1 MDESLVDEVRDR
13 IRRLVEAGQL
23 EEAALALT
31 ALHPADRAEAFATS
45 DEDTRNA
52 LLPLL
57 GTEATAELL
66 AELPSHLAAETSEPM
81 QTDELSTVLDRMDPD
96 EAADLL
102 GDLPP
107 VRAALVL
114 GEMDR
119 AEDVLPLLHH
129 EDESAG
135 GLMTTAFVAVRR
147 QMTAAEAIDFLRHI
161 SPETETPYYLYVI
174 DRNGKLIGNIGLRD
188 LIVAAPSS
196 PVETFMD
203 RDVVSVLAG
212 TDQEEVARM
221 FVRYDLA
228 ALPVVDP
235 VGVLLGVITY
245 DDIIDVLEE
254 EATEDVLNMGGIE
267 AGSISDRPYWSLS
280 IGQVVRSRFVWLLA
294 LFVAETLTG
303 TVLRHFETT
312 LQAVVSL
319 SFFIPLLIGTGGNA
333 GSQTVASI
341 IRALAL
347 DEVEPRDLISVVL
360 RELGVGALL
369 GVLLGAVAY
378 GRVLFWGLDPSMALV
393 VAVTI
398 LCICVWANTVGSL
411 IPIAADVVGI
421 DPAVISAPMITTL
434 VDATGLLIYFTVAV
448 LVLHPVA

>member
-1 MDESLVDEVRDR
+1 MDESLFDR
-13 IRRLVEAGQL
+13 AKEQIRRLLERGQR
-23 EEAALALT
+23 EEAARALT
-31 ALHPADRAEAFATS
+31 ELHPADRAEAFAEAS
-45 DEDTRNA
+45 EQDRA
-52 LLPLL
+52 SLIPLL
-57 GTEATAELL
+57 GTDATAELL
-66 AELPSHLAAETSEPM
+66 AELPAHLAAATTEPIPAS
-81 QTDELSTVLDRMDPD
+81 ELSTVLDRMDPD

-102 GDLPP
+102 GDMPP

-114 GEMDR
+114 GEMDS
-119 AEDVLPLLHH
+119 AQDVLPLLHH
-129 EDESAG
+129 DDESAG

-147 QMTAAEAIDFLRHI
+147 QMTAAEAIEFLRHI

-174 DRNGKLIGNIGLRD
+174 DRNARLIGNIGLRD
-188 LIVAAPSS
+188 LIVAAPEAA
-196 PVETFMD
+196 VESFMK
-203 RDVVSVLAG
+203 RDVVSVQAG

-228 ALPVVDP
+228 ALPVVDSA
-235 VGVLLGVITY
+235 GVLLGVITY

-267 AGSISDRPYWSLS
+267 AGTISDRPYWSLS
-280 IGQVVRSRFVWLLA
+280 IAQVVRSRFVWLLA

-303 TVLRHFETT
+303 TVLRHFEAT
-312 LQAVVSL
+312 LQEVVSL

-347 DEVEPRDLISVVL
+347 EEVEPRDLLPVVF

-378 GRVLFWGLDPSMALV
+378 GRVLFWGLPPSMALV
-393 VAVTI
+393 VGVTI

-411 IPIAADVVGI
+411 VPIAADVVGI
-421 DPAVISAPMITTL
+421 DPAVISAPLITTL
-434 VDATGLLIYFTVAV
+434 VDATGLLIFFSVAV
-448 LVLHPVA
+448 LVLHPAA

>member
-1 MDESLVDEVRDR
+1 MDESLVDEVRER
-13 IRRLVEAGQL
+13 IRKLLDSGQL
-23 EEAALALT
+23 DEAARALLE
-31 ALHPADRAEAFATS
+31 LHPADRAEAFAAA
-45 DEDTRNA
+45 DEDVRA
-52 LLPLL
+52 RLLPLL
-57 GTEATAELL
+57 GNEATAELL

-81 QTDELSTVLDRMDPD
+81 QADVLSDVLDRMDPD

-147 QMTAAEAIDFLRHI
+147 QMTAAEAIDFLRQI
-161 SPETETPYYLYVI
+161 GPETETPYYLYVI
-174 DRNGKLIGNIGLRD
+174 DRNGKLIGNVGLRD
-188 LIVAAPSS
+188 LIVAS
-196 PVETFMD
+196 PDASVETFMD

-228 ALPVVDP
+228 ALPVVDAI
-235 VGVLLGVITY
+235 GVLLGVITY
-245 DDIIDVLEE
+245 DDVIEVLEE

-267 AGSISDRPYWSLS
+267 AGTIADRPYWSLS
-280 IGQVVRSRFVWLLA
+280 IAQVVRSRFVWLLA

-303 TVLRHFETT
+303 TVLRHFENT
-312 LQAVVSL
+312 LKAVVSL

-347 DEVEPRDLISVVL
+347 DEVEPRDLISVLV

-378 GRVLFWGLDPSMALV
+378 GRVLFWGLDSSMALV

-398 LCICVWANTVGSL
+398 LCVCIWANTVGSL
-411 IPIAADVVGI
+411 VPIVADVVGI
-421 DPAVISAPMITTL
+421 DPAVISAPLITTL
-434 VDATGLLIYFTVAV
+434 VDATGLLIYFSVAV
-448 LVLHPVA
+448 LVLHPAS

>member
-1 MDESLVDEVRDR
+1 MDESLVEQVRER
-13 IRRLVEAGQL
+13 IRKFIDAGRLED
-23 EEAALALT
+23 AAQALIE
-31 ALHPADRAEAFATS
+31 LHPADRAQAFAAA
-45 DEDTRNA
+45 DEDIRA
-52 LLPLL
+52 KLVPLL
-57 GTEATAELL
+57 DPETTAELFE
-66 AELPSHLAAETSEPM
+66 ELPEHLAAETSEPLG
-81 QTDELSTVLDRMDPD
+81 TTELSEVLDRMDPD

-102 GDLPP
+102 GDMPP
-107 VRAALVL
+107 LKAALVL

-135 GLMTTAFVAVRR
+135 GLMTTSFLAVRR
-147 QMTAAEAIDFLRHI
+147 QMTAAETIDFLRQI
-161 SPETETPYYLYVI
+161 GTDSEMPNYIYVI
-174 DRNGKLIGNIGLRD
+174 DRNGKLIGNISLRD
-188 LIVAAPSS
+188 LIVARPDT
-196 PVETFMD
+196 PVENFMN

-221 FVRYDLA
+221 FSRYDLT
-228 ALPVVDP
+228 ALPVVDRE
-235 VGVLLGVITY
+235 GVLLGVITY
-245 DDIIDVLEE
+245 DDILEVLEE
-254 EATEDVLNMGGIE
+254 EATQDVLNLAGIE
-267 AGSISDRPYWSLS
+267 ASGISDRPYWSLS

-303 TVLRHFETT
+303 TVLRHFEAT
-312 LQAVVSL
+312 LQEVVSL

-347 DEVEPRDLISVVL
+347 DEVEPRDLIQVVL

-369 GVLLGAVAY
+369 GLLLGAVAY
-378 GRVLFWGLDPSMALV
+378 GRVLFWGLPPTMALV

-398 LCICVWANTVGSL
+398 LSICIWANTVGSL

-434 VDATGLLIYFTVAV
+434 VDATGLLIYFSVAI
-448 LVLHPVA
+448 LVLHPTA